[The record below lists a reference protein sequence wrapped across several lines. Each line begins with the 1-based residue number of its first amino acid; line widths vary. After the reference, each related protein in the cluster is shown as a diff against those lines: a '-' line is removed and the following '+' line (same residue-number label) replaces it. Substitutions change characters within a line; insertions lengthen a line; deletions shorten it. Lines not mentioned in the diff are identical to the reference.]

1 MKNKIAILFII
12 FLQVFLT
19 KTLFSQE
26 VEFNASNIEI
36 LSEKE
41 LTIANDAEALI
52 KTDGIKV
59 EGSVIKYFKNKSLL
73 TVEKGKIFK
82 IDNNLE
88 IDANQI
94 KYELNDSKLILDNKI
109 NIRDKQN
116 NIIINSNKIIYEIK
130 DEKILGL
137 DESQILDNFGNIYTV
152 DEFEYSL
159 KNKVI
164 KLTNLKV
171 FDKEK
176 NLFEL
181 DLGFLDLNK
190 KELLAKD
197 VSLNFKISEN
207 SQNEPRL
214 KGRSLVSNDQ
224 NTIVKKGTFTF
235 CKKREKCPPWEMSAD
250 EIRHDKK
257 NKTIHYKNAKL
268 KIYDKHVF
276 YFPKFFHP
284 DPTVERQTGFLIP
297 RLQDNS
303 ATGLSL
309 NLPYFLAIAKDKD
322 MTLNPRF
329 FNDDKF
335 LLQTEF
341 RKKNKN
347 SDYIIDLSQF
357 ISSDEN
363 SKGHLFYNF
372 NKNYVNKNS
381 DNVELNIQLE
391 QVTNNTYLK
400 TYKLESPI
408 INDTSMLSSSIS
420 IAYNNNLQSLDTN
433 IDVYEDLSKTD
444 SDKYEYVPN
453 FYFSKILNDNLIFN
467 SEGYY
472 KNYNTNITEKIL
484 INNFEYNSMPTYSK
498 KGVINQKK
506 FLIKNINS
514 EAKNSKNYKNKSNFS
529 LVPTLLT
536 NYSFPLK
543 KETKNFD
550 KILTPRFS
558 IRLSPSH
565 TKDVRK
571 KDRQINYNNIYDLNR
586 LGISDTSEGGISAT
600 YGYEYKKIDKSS
612 LNEQITLG
620 FANNIRFEENKDL
633 PSNSN
638 LGDKVSD
645 FVGLF
650 EYKPDENLKFNYDFS
665 LKNNLINKNYEL
677 FGFEFYLNNLT
688 SKVEYLNENNS
699 NSKTSYIQNET
710 KYKFNENNS
719 IIFET
724 RENKEKSFTEF
735 YNLIYQYQNDCLS
748 AAIEYNKEYYIDKD
762 LQPSENLFFKISIL
776 PFGGFNSPNLRWF

>member
-1 MKNKIAILFII
+1 MKNKISIIFVI
-12 FLQVFLT
+12 FLQVFFT
-19 KTLFSQE
+19 ETLLSQE
-26 VEFNASNIEI
+26 IEFNASNIEI
-36 LSEKE
+36 LNEKE

-59 EGSVIKYFKNKSLL
+59 KGLVIKYFKSKSLL
-73 TVEKGKIFK
+73 IVENGKISK
-82 IDNNLE
+82 IENNLE
-88 IDANQI
+88 INANQI
-94 KYELNDSKLILDNKI
+94 KYEINNSKLTLDNKI
-109 NIRDKQN
+109 KIKDKQN
-116 NIIINSNKIIYEIK
+116 NIIINSDKIIYDIK
-130 DEKILGL
+130 NEKIIGL
-137 DESQILDNFGNIYTV
+137 DESEILDNLGNIYLV
-152 DEFEYSL
+152 KEFEYSL
-159 KNKVI
+159 KNKII
-164 KLTNLKV
+164 KLDKLKV

-176 NLFEL
+176 NLFKL
-181 DLGFLDLNK
+181 DFGFLDLNR

-197 VSLNFKISEN
+197 VSLDFKILEN

-214 KGRSLVSNDQ
+214 KGRSLVSDDH
-224 NTIVKKGTFTF
+224 NTIVEKGTFTF
-235 CKKREKCPPWEMSAD
+235 CKKREKCPPWEMSAE

-257 NKTIHYKNAKL
+257 NKTINYKNAKL
-268 KIYDKHVF
+268 KIYDKSVF

-309 NLPYFLAIAKDKD
+309 NLPYFLAIAKNKD

-335 LLQTEF
+335 LLQSEF

-357 ISSDEN
+357 VSSDEN

-372 NKNYVNKNS
+372 SKDYVNKNS

-391 QVTNNTYLK
+391 HVTDDTYLK

-408 INDTSMLSSSIS
+408 INNTSILSSSIGIS
-420 IAYNNNLQSLDTN
+420 YNNNLQSLDTN

-453 FYFSKILNDNLIFN
+453 FYFSKILNDNLVFN

-484 INNFEYNSMPTYSK
+484 INNFEYSSMPTYFE
-498 KGVINQKK
+498 KGIINQKK
-506 FLIKNINS
+506 FLIKNVNS
-514 EAKNSKNYKNKSNFS
+514 EAKNSKNYKNKSNFN
-529 LVPTLLT
+529 LIPTLQT

-571 KDRQINYNNIYDLNR
+571 KDRSINYNNIYDLNR
-586 LGISDTSEGGISAT
+586 LGISDTSEGGISIT

-620 FANNIRFEENKDL
+620 FANNLRFEENEDL

-650 EYKPDENLKFNYDFS
+650 EYKPSENLKLNYDFS
-665 LKNNLINKNYEL
+665 LKNNLIDKNYEL

-688 SKVEYLNENNS
+688 SKFEYLNENNS
-699 NSKTSYIQNET
+699 KSKTSYIQNET
-710 KYKFNENNS
+710 HYKFNENNS

-735 YNLIYQYQNDCLS
+735 YNLIYQYKNDCLS

-776 PFGGFNSPNLRWF
+776 PFGGFNSPNLR

>member
-1 MKNKIAILFII
+1 MKNKFLVILIF
-12 FLQVFLT
+12 FLQICFT

-26 VEFNASNIEI
+26 IEFNASNIEI
-36 LSEKE
+36 LNERE

-52 KTDGIKV
+52 KADGVKV
-59 EGSVIKYFKNKSLL
+59 KGLVIKYFKAKSLL
-73 TVEKGKIFK
+73 TVENGKISE
-82 IDNNLE
+82 IDKNLE
-88 IDANQI
+88 INANKI
-94 KYELNDSKLILDNKI
+94 KYEINNSKLTLDNNIKI
-109 NIRDKQN
+109 KDKQN
-116 NIIINSNKIIYEIK
+116 NILINSDKIIYDIK
-130 DEKILGL
+130 NEKIFGL
-137 DESQILDNFGNIYTV
+137 DDSEISDNLGNIYIV
-152 DEFEYSL
+152 NEFEYSL
-159 KNKVI
+159 KDKII
-164 KLTNLKV
+164 KLIDLKV
-171 FDKEK
+171 FDKDK
-176 NLFEL
+176 NLFKI

-197 VSLNFKISEN
+197 VSLDFKILEN

-214 KGRSLVSNDQ
+214 KGKSLVSDDH
-224 NTIVKKGTFTF
+224 NTIIKKGAFTF
-235 CKKREKCPPWEMSAD
+235 CKKREKCPPWEMRAD

-257 NKTIHYKNAKL
+257 KRTIYYKNAKL
-268 KIYDKHVF
+268 KIYDKNVF

-309 NLPYFLAIAKDKD
+309 NLPYFLAIAKNKD
-322 MTLNPRF
+322 MTLSPRF

-335 LLQTEF
+335 LLQSEF

-357 ISSDEN
+357 ISSDEG

-372 NKNYVNKNS
+372 NKDYVNKDS
-381 DNVELNIQLE
+381 DNVELNIKLE
-391 QVTNNTYLK
+391 HVTNDTYLK

-408 INDTSMLSSSIS
+408 INNTSILSSSIG
-420 IAYNNNLQSLDTN
+420 ITYNNNFESLDTK
-433 IDVYEDLSKTD
+433 IDVYEDLSKID

-453 FYFSKILNDNLIFN
+453 FYFSKILNDNFIFN

-484 INNFEYNSMPTYSK
+484 INDFEYSSTPIYYE
-498 KGVINQKK
+498 KGIINQKK

-514 EAKNSKNYKNKSNFS
+514 EAKNSNNYKNKSNFN
-529 LVPTLLT
+529 LIPTLQT

-543 KETKNFD
+543 KETKKFN
-550 KILTPRFS
+550 KILTPQFS
-558 IRLSPSH
+558 LRLSPSH
-565 TKDVRK
+565 TKDIRK
-571 KDRQINYNNIYDLNR
+571 KDRQINYNNIYNLNR
-586 LGISDTSEGGISAT
+586 LGVSDTSEGGISAT

-665 LKNNLINKNYEL
+665 LKNNLISKNYEL
-677 FGFEFYLNNLT
+677 FGFEFYLDNFT

-699 NSKTSYIQNET
+699 NSKTSYLQNET
-710 KYKFNENNS
+710 RYKFNENNS
-719 IIFET
+719 LIFET

-735 YNLIYQYQNDCLS
+735 YNLIYEYKNDCLS

-776 PFGGFNSPNLRWF
+776 PFGGFNSPNLR

>member
-1 MKNKIAILFII
+1 MKNKISIILII
-12 FLQVFLT
+12 FLQVFFM

-26 VEFNASNIEI
+26 IEFNASNIEI
-36 LSEKE
+36 LNEKE

-59 EGSVIKYFKNKSLL
+59 EGLVIKYFKGKSLL
-73 TVEKGKIFK
+73 TVENGKISK

-88 IDANQI
+88 INANKI
-94 KYELNDSKLILDNKI
+94 KYEINNSKLTLDNKI
-109 NIRDKQN
+109 KIKDKQN
-116 NIIINSNKIIYEIK
+116 NILINSDKIIYDIK
-130 DEKILGL
+130 NEKILGIG
-137 DESQILDNFGNIYTV
+137 DSEISDNLGNTYLV
-152 DEFEYSL
+152 NEFEYSL
-159 KNKVI
+159 KDKII
-164 KLTNLKV
+164 KLINLKV

-176 NLFEL
+176 NLFKI

-190 KELLAKD
+190 KELVAKD
-197 VSLNFKISEN
+197 VSLDFKISEN

-214 KGRSLVSNDQ
+214 KGRSLISDDY
-224 NTIVKKGTFTF
+224 NTTVKKGTFTF
-235 CKKREKCPPWEMSAD
+235 CKKREKCPPWEMGAD

-257 NKTIHYKNAKL
+257 NKTINYKNAKL
-268 KIYDKHVF
+268 KIYDKSVF

-284 DPTVERQTGFLIP
+284 DPTVDRQTGFLMP

-303 ATGLSL
+303 TTGLSL
-309 NLPYFLAIAKDKD
+309 NLPYFLAIAKNKD

-335 LLQTEF
+335 LLQSEF
-341 RKKNKN
+341 RKKNKD
-347 SDYIIDLSQF
+347 SDYIIDVSQF
-357 ISSDEN
+357 ISNDES

-372 NKNYVNKNS
+372 RKDFVNKNS
-381 DNVELNIQLE
+381 DNVELNIKLE
-391 QVTNNTYLK
+391 NVTNDTYLK

-408 INDTSMLSSSIS
+408 INNTSILSSSIG
-420 IAYNNNLQSLDTN
+420 IAYNNNFQSLDTN
-433 IDVYEDLSKTD
+433 IDVYEDLSKID

-453 FYFSKILNDNLIFN
+453 FYFSKILNDNLVFN

-484 INNFEYNSMPTYSK
+484 INNFEYSSTPIYFE
-498 KGVINQKK
+498 KGIINQKK
-506 FLIKNINS
+506 LLVKNINS
-514 EAKNSKNYKNKSNFS
+514 EAKNSKNYKNKSNFN
-529 LVPTLLT
+529 LIPTLQT
-536 NYSFPLK
+536 NYLFPLK
-543 KETKNFD
+543 KETKKFD
-550 KILTPRFS
+550 KILIPQFS
-558 IRLSPSH
+558 LRLSPSH
-565 TKDVRK
+565 TKDIRK

-586 LGISDTSEGGISAT
+586 LGVSDASEGGISAT
-600 YGYEYKKIDKSS
+600 YGYEYTKIDKSS
-612 LNEQITLG
+612 LNEQITFG

-650 EYKPDENLKFNYDFS
+650 EYKPDENFKFNYDFS
-665 LKNNLINKNYEL
+665 LKNNLMSKNYEL
-677 FGFEFYLNNLT
+677 FGFEFYLDNFT

-710 KYKFNENNS
+710 HYKFNENNS
-719 IIFET
+719 LIFET
-724 RENKEKSFTEF
+724 RENNEKSFTEF

-748 AAIEYNKEYYIDKD
+748 AAIEYNKEYYVDKD

-776 PFGGFNSPNLRWF
+776 PFGGFNSPNLR

>member
-1 MKNKIAILFII
+1 MKNKISIIFII
-12 FLQVFLT
+12 FLQIFFT

-36 LSEKE
+36 LNEKE

-52 KTDGIKV
+52 KKDGIKI
-59 EGSVIKYFKNKSLL
+59 EGLVIRYYKGKSLL
-73 TVEKGKIFK
+73 TVENGKISNLN
-82 IDNNLE
+82 NNLE
-88 IDANQI
+88 INANQI
-94 KYELNDSKLILDNKI
+94 NYEINDSKVTLNNKI
-109 NIRDKQN
+109 KIIDNQN
-116 NIIINSNKIIYEIK
+116 DIIINSDKIIYDIK
-130 DEKILGL
+130 NEKILGL
-137 DESQILDNFGNIYTV
+137 DDSEILDNLGNIYIV
-152 DEFEYSL
+152 NEFEYTL
-159 KNKVI
+159 KNKII
-164 KLTNLKV
+164 KLTNLEV
-171 FDKEK
+171 SDKEK
-176 NLFEL
+176 NLFKL

-214 KGRSLVSNDQ
+214 KGRSLVSDDH

-257 NKTIHYKNAKL
+257 DKTIHYKNAKL
-268 KIYDKHVF
+268 KIYDKSVF

-284 DPTVERQTGFLIP
+284 DPTVKRQTGFLIP
-297 RLQDNS
+297 SLQDNS
-303 ATGLSL
+303 TAGLSL
-309 NLPYFLAIAKDKD
+309 NLPYFLAIAKNKD

-335 LLQTEF
+335 LLQSEF

-357 ISSDEN
+357 VSSDE
-363 SKGHLFYNF
+363 SFKGHLFYNF
-372 NKNYVNKNS
+372 GKDYVNKNS
-381 DNVELNIQLE
+381 DNIELNIQLE
-391 QVTNNTYLK
+391 HVTNDTYLK

-408 INDTSMLSSSIS
+408 INNTSILSSSIG
-420 IAYNNNLQSLDTN
+420 IAHNSNFQSLDAN
-433 IDVYEDLSKTD
+433 INVYEDLSKND

-453 FYFSKILNDNLIFN
+453 FYFSKILNDNLVFN

-484 INNFEYNSMPTYSK
+484 INDFEYSSIPTYFG
-498 KGVINQKK
+498 KGIINQKK
-506 FLIKNINS
+506 LLIKNINS
-514 EAKNSKNYKNKSNFS
+514 DAKNSNNYKNKSNFN
-529 LVPTLLT
+529 LIPTLQT

-558 IRLSPSH
+558 LRLSPSH
-565 TKDVRK
+565 TKDIRK
-571 KDRQINYNNIYDLNR
+571 KDRQINYNNIYGLNR
-586 LGISDTSEGGISAT
+586 LGISDMSEGGISAT
-600 YGYEYKKIDKSS
+600 YGYEYTKIDKST
-612 LNEQITLG
+612 LNEQITFG
-620 FANNIRFEENKDL
+620 IANNIRLEENKDL

-638 LGDKVSD
+638 LGDKISD
-645 FVGLF
+645 FVGLL
-650 EYKPDENLKFNYDFS
+650 EYKPDENLKFNYNFS
-665 LKNNLINKNYEL
+665 LKNNLVDTNHEV

-688 SKVEYLNENNS
+688 SKTEYLNENNS

-710 KYKFNENNS
+710 QYKFNENNS
-719 IIFET
+719 LIFET
-724 RENKEKSFTEF
+724 RENKEKSFTEY
-735 YNLIYQYQNDCLS
+735 YNLIYQYKNDCLS

-776 PFGGFNSPNLRWF
+776 PFGGFNSPNLR

>member
-1 MKNKIAILFII
+1 MKNKILIIFII
-12 FLQVFLT
+12 FLQVFFM
-19 KTLFSQE
+19 KTIFSQE
-26 VEFNASNIEI
+26 IEFNASNIEI
-36 LSEKE
+36 LNEKE
-41 LTIANDAEALI
+41 LTIANNAEAVI
-52 KTDGIKV
+52 KKDGIKV
-59 EGSVIKYFKNKSLL
+59 EGSIIKYFKGKSLL
-73 TVEKGKIFK
+73 TVENGKISK

-88 IDANQI
+88 MNASQI
-94 KYELNDSKLILDNKI
+94 KYEMNDSILTLENKI
-109 NIRDKQN
+109 KIEDKQN
-116 NIIINSNKIIYEIK
+116 NILINSDKIIYDIK
-130 DEKILGL
+130 NEKIFGL
-137 DESQILDNFGNIYTV
+137 DDSEILDNLGNIYIV

-159 KNKVI
+159 RDKVV
-164 KLTNLKV
+164 KLINLKV

-176 NLFEL
+176 NLFKI
-181 DLGFLDLNK
+181 DLAFLDLNR

-197 VSLNFKISEN
+197 VSLDFKILEN

-214 KGRSLVSNDQ
+214 KGRSLVSDEN
-224 NTIVKKGTFTF
+224 NTIVEKGTFTF

-257 NKTIHYKNAKL
+257 NKTIYYKNAKL
-268 KIYDKHVF
+268 KIYDKNVF

-284 DPTVERQTGFLIP
+284 DPTVQRQTGFLIP

-303 ATGLSL
+303 TAGLSL
-309 NLPYFLAIAKDKD
+309 NLPYFLAIAKNKD
-322 MTLNPRF
+322 VTLNPRF

-335 LLQTEF
+335 LLQSEF
-341 RKKNKN
+341 RKKSKN

-357 ISSDEN
+357 ISNDVG

-372 NKNYVNKNS
+372 SKDYVNKNS

-391 QVTNNTYLK
+391 QVTNDTYLK

-408 INDTSMLSSSIS
+408 INNTSVLTNSIG
-420 IAYNNNLQSLDTN
+420 ITYNNNFQSLDTN
-433 IDVYEDLSKTD
+433 IDIYEDLSKND
-444 SDKYEYVPN
+444 ADKYEYVPN
-453 FYFSKILNDNLIFN
+453 FYFSNILNDNLIFN

-484 INNFEYNSMPTYSK
+484 INNFEYSSIPTYFG
-498 KGVINQKK
+498 KGIINQKK
-506 FLIKNINS
+506 LLIKNINS
-514 EAKNSKNYKNKSNFS
+514 EARNSENYKNKSNFN
-529 LVPTLLT
+529 LIPTLQT

-543 KETKNFD
+543 KETDKFD

-558 IRLSPSH
+558 LRLSPSH

-586 LGISDTSEGGISAT
+586 LGISDASEGGISAT
-600 YGYEYKKIDKSS
+600 YGYEYKKINNSS
-612 LNEQITLG
+612 LNEEITIG
-620 FANNIRFEENKDL
+620 FANNIRLEQNRDL

-650 EYKPDENLKFNYDFS
+650 EYKPDENFKFNYDFS

-688 SKVEYLNENNS
+688 SRVEYLNENNS
-699 NSKTSYIQNET
+699 NLKTSYIQNKT
-710 KYKFNENNS
+710 NYKFNENNS
-719 IIFET
+719 LIFET

-735 YNLIYQYQNDCLS
+735 HNLIYQYKNDCLT
-748 AAIEYNKEYYIDKD
+748 AAIKYNKEYYSDKD

-776 PFGGFNSPNLRWF
+776 PFGGFNSPNLR